1 VKFQASRTKERL
13 TSGVGN
19 EAPASAGAQTTALL
33 IALLVV
39 GAAASLWAF
48 VRLQGA
54 REAATAASRDLV
66 ECRADL
72 ADLAKW
78 QGGRTTIAPLDAK
91 DPELNRRLSAAA
103 VAAGISGELASI
115 EPGQP
120 ARVKDTDYTET
131 PVFLRFGAVT
141 LRELAGFLSDL
152 SAGDAAVRTK
162 TIELSVPAPD
172 AAGHRPGELW
182 TSDVALGYL
191 TYAPRGREAR

>member
-1 VKFQASRTKERL
+1 L
-13 TSGVGN
+13 
-19 EAPASAGAQTTALL
+19 AGAQTTALL
-33 IALLVV
+33 VALLVV
-39 GAAASLWAF
+39 AAVLAIYAF
-48 VRLQGA
+48 VRLQSA
-54 REAATAASRDLV
+54 REAALAAAGDLTA
-66 ECRADL
+66 CQADL
-72 ADLAKW
+72 ADLSRW
-78 QGGRTTIAPLDAK
+78 RGVRTTGAPVSAQ
-91 DPELNRRLSAAA
+91 DPELNRRLGAAA

-141 LRELAGFLSDL
+141 LRELAGFLREL
-152 SAGDAAVRTK
+152 SAGDAAVKAK

-172 AAGHRPGELW
+172 AAAAAGNRPGELW